1 MIDVFEPIRSEMNPS
16 KPPDNDDE
24 HVVQG
29 RAGPDQS
36 NKKIG
41 PDRFLTSPDQ
51 FARKN
56 FL

>member
-1 MIDVFEPIRSEMNPS
+1 MIGQMTLSDSKKSE
-16 KPPDNDDE
+16 
-24 HVVQG
+24 
-29 RAGPDQS
+29 RTCQS
-36 NKKIG
+36 EKQKNG